1 MRKLLLTLS
10 LFFTFSSVTLAV
22 GENTDTKCADINEA
36 REKSS
41 SDSSSSSDNEI
52 KSGSSTGR

>member
-10 LFFTFSSVTLAV
+10 LFFTFSSVILAV

-52 KSGSSTGR
+52 KSGGSTDR